1 MYPDAE
7 STLRVERRQS
17 GVLPGDIE
25 VHEMNKNF
33 FGLIFRTLLV
43 AAPFALIGCG
53 GGTDTPVEPEQAA
66 PASEEAQTTAVTD
79 ENYGLAESEVIFSDY
94 VKRIAATTNSN
105 GVGVFMHTKIGA
117 DPKDRTVMRINFDTV
132 YSTAVVDL
140 TEDAVL
146 TMPQTNGRY
155 QSAWIITDEHYN
167 PMAFVEPGTYTLT
180 QENVGR
186 RYATIVM
193 RTQAN
198 TTDPADLA
206 IANALQEQL
215 KLEQND
221 RGSYLASNNWDM
233 EEILAMRA
241 RYQELGKQEG
251 ITSEVMFGKKG
262 EVPLKEHN
270 VGTAA
275 GWGGFT
281 AERAVY
287 PFYFPESA
295 EPQTLTLKDVPAGA
309 FWSITVYDAE
319 GYPQGEV
326 YNVNSAFA
334 VPNED
339 GSVTIHF
346 GGDINAVNYMD
357 IFEGWNIV
365 LRIYEPTEAYF
376 NGEWVMPELELAD

>member
-1 MYPDAE
+1 MSKRIY
-7 STLRVERRQS
+7 RMV
-17 GVLPGDIE
+17 VL
-25 VHEMNKNF
+25 M
-33 FGLIFRTLLV
+33 LV
-43 AAPFALIGCG
+43 VMASMALIGCG
-53 GGTDTPVEPEQAA
+53 KKSDEPVTPQQAA
-66 PASEEAQTTAVTD
+66 PVSEVQTTVVTD
-79 ENYGLAESEVIFSDY
+79 ENYGLAESEVIFAEN
-94 VKRIAATTNSN
+94 VKKIAAATDSN
-105 GVGVFMHTKIGA
+105 GVGVFMHLRTGA
-117 DPKDRTVMRINFDTV
+117 DPKDRTIMRINFDTI
-132 YSTAVVDL
+132 YSPAIVDL

-146 TMPQTNGRY
+146 TMPETNGRY

-180 QENVGR
+180 RENVGR
-186 RYATIVM
+186 RYAMIAM

-198 TTDPADLA
+198 TADPADLA
-206 IANALQEQL
+206 IANELQDQL

-221 RGSYLASNNWDM
+221 RGSYQPSNNWDM

-241 RYQELGKQEG
+241 KYQAIGLQEG
-251 ITSEVMFGKKG
+251 MTSEVIFGKKD

-287 PFYFPESA
+287 PSYFPEST
-295 EPQTLTLKDVPAGA
+295 EPQTLTLKDVPAKA
-309 FWSITVYDAE
+309 FWSVTVYDAE
-319 GYPQGEV
+319 GYPQGNV
-326 YNVNSAFA
+326 YNINSQFA

-346 GGDINAVNYMD
+346 GGDENAVNYMD
-357 IFEGWNIV
+357 IFEGWNIA

-376 NGEWVMPELELAD
+376 NGDWVLPQLEIIE

>member
-1 MYPDAE
+1 MA
-7 STLRVERRQS
+7 S
-17 GVLPGDIE
+17 
-25 VHEMNKNF
+25 M
-33 FGLIFRTLLV
+33 
-43 AAPFALIGCG
+43 ALIGCG
-53 GGTDTPVEPEQAA
+53 KKSDEPVTPQQAA
-66 PASEEAQTTAVTD
+66 PVSEVQTTVVTD
-79 ENYGLAESEVIFSDY
+79 ENYGLAESEVIFAEN
-94 VKRIAATTNSN
+94 VKKIAAATDSN
-105 GVGVFMHTKIGA
+105 GVGVFMHLRTGA
-117 DPKDRTVMRINFDTV
+117 DPKDRTIMRINFDTI
-132 YSTAVVDL
+132 YSPAIVDL

-146 TMPQTNGRY
+146 TMPETNGRY

-180 QENVGR
+180 RENVGR
-186 RYATIVM
+186 RYAMIAM

-198 TTDPADLA
+198 TADPADLA
-206 IANALQEQL
+206 IANELQDQL

-221 RGSYLASNNWDM
+221 RGSYQPSNNWDM

-241 RYQELGKQEG
+241 KYQAIGLQEG
-251 ITSEVMFGKKG
+251 MTSEVIFGKKD

-287 PFYFPESA
+287 PSYFPEST
-295 EPQTLTLKDVPAGA
+295 EPQTLTLKDVPAKA
-309 FWSITVYDAE
+309 FWSVTVYDAE
-319 GYPQGEV
+319 GYPQGNV
-326 YNVNSAFA
+326 YNINSQFA

-346 GGDINAVNYMD
+346 GGDENAVNYMD
-357 IFEGWNIV
+357 IFEGWNIA

-376 NGEWVMPELELAD
+376 NGDWVLPQLEIIE